1 MMDSLANVNDI
12 PTATVGES
20 TQDNEMVDLSILRG
34 TN

>member
-1 MMDSLANVNDI
+1 MMDSLAIVNDI